1 MHTHLSLPVSCKVAG
16 PSGLHDKQCSILFC
30 TRRATGLRTKS
41 SNNGAGEGPDAAL
54 ASIASAT
61 RRVHPTQCVL
71 AGVPKPPGNNPPKAD
86 EQWQDL
92 AFPTYLQSEV
102 DDFCQDWDEALQVT
116 LQANASSPVCSLAH
130 ALPVR
135 DEHKCVCSWKNV
147 GSQMLHTE
155 M

>member
-1 MHTHLSLPVSCKVAG
+1 MTSNV
-16 PSGLHDKQCSILFC
+16 QCSFVPGGQGDYEQS
-30 TRRATGLRTKS
+30 RAIMVQVKGLLH
-41 SNNGAGEGPDAAL
+41 AAAAL
-54 ASIASAT
+54 ASIASGK
-61 RRVHPTQCVL
+61 RSVHQTQCVL
-71 AGVPKPPGNNPPKAD
+71 AGVPKPPGNNLPKAE

-116 LQANASSPVCSLAH
+116 LQANESSPVCSLAR

-147 GSQMLHTE
+147 GSRMLLKE

>member
-1 MHTHLSLPVSCKVAG
+1 MPLSCSPNTRAR
-16 PSGLHDKQCSILFC
+16 PCSILFC
-30 TRRATGLRTKS
+30 TRRARGLRTKS
-41 SNNGAGEGPDAAL
+41 SNNGAGGKGLLHAAEAL
-54 ASIASAT
+54 ASIALAT
-61 RRVHPTQCVL
+61 GRVHPTQCVL
-71 AGVPKPPGNNPPKAD
+71 AGVPKPPGNNLPKAE

-116 LQANASSPVCSLAH
+116 LQANESSPVCSPAP

-135 DEHKCVCSWKNV
+135 DEHKCVCSWKSV
-147 GSQMLHTE
+147 GSQMLLTE